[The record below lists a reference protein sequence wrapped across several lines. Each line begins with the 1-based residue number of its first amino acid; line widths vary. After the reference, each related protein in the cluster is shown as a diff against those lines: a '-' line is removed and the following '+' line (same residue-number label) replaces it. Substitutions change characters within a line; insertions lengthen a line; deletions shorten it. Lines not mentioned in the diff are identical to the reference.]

1 MKQTFKLL
9 LIMLALQLWPTVGYC
24 LKDGDTFTA
33 PVPLNGS
40 GTVQMTFKVISEANK
55 TAQIGSGRYNKAS
68 GIDNDTYGDVVI
80 PATVNGYNIV
90 SISVF
95 AFYHC
100 SNLLS
105 VEIPNSVTSIGIYA
119 FSGCSVL
126 ESVNIPEDSNL
137 KEIGSYAFESCEH
150 LSSINIP
157 RNVKDIGGWA
167 FRNCKQLSSV
177 IFHEGCYCVLDCEQF
192 DGCDMLTQLTI
203 PKGVKFSSG
212 MGAANITSV
221 TLLEGRDLLS
231 TMAFYNCQK
240 LSSVKLPQSLKYIG
254 KQAFWNCKSLKTIEI
269 PNSVTTIADMSFW
282 QSGIMEIIIPASV
295 KTIGEG
301 AFSNC
306 MSLES
311 IDIPNSV
318 EKIGEGA
325 FKTCHRLTSIKIPN
339 SVTTINKFTFFDC
352 VRLKTIEIP
361 NSVTSIGEQAFYGC
375 VNLTSIEIPNSVTS
389 IGEKAFYKCSRL
401 SSIVV
406 QNGNSKYDS
415 RNNCNALIQTDNNE
429 LIYGCKNTIIP
440 NGIKIIGNGAFY
452 NCGITSVEI
461 PNSVTTIG
469 EQAFDGCYNL
479 TSIEIPNSVTS
490 IGEKAF
496 YGCSSLSSIIVQN
509 GNSKY
514 DSRNNCN
521 ALIQTDNNELILGCM
536 NTNIPNGIKIIGEG
550 AFYGCDFTS
559 IEIPNSVTSIGENAF
574 ICCYSLT
581 SITSHIQYPFPISSD
596 CFDSSVYEKATLY
609 VPANSLGLYLDT
621 EGWMTFKNIKNIEV
635 ISIKVNNDNG
645 EDLTNHVSVI
655 WYDKDG
661 RELGTGTSISGFE
674 EGTTLYYSIL
684 LDEELGSIYGEIIM
698 QPVVLGQ
705 GTITCRLQKIEQVWL
720 HGLVMADGLPAA
732 KSDVKVKQWLN
743 GRYKQEKVYK
753 TDSQGQFSVKAYCD
767 STEIIISYD
776 GFMDSRIVKDFLDM
790 ETNLGT
796 IYLERI
802 HGKVLVPDFTYQATV
817 REGTS
822 STIQNFY
829 SDVQNINYTITND
842 TKQTQVENFNV
853 QQNGNIVIT
862 DGAETG
868 DQLTITSISL
878 NNKFARVSMTTALD
892 ESDTTHVEMPL
903 VELGGIYVEYE
914 SKADDLLLALI
925 YDASG
930 KLASRATF
938 SSDIVTFTGLEE
950 GSYSVVTFGYDGSL
964 ASVSDLSGLSA
975 VGLEEGVDYT
985 LSHVSVRNGILS
997 TMVVENVPEWESA
1010 KFSYTTGN
1018 TSYLPNKSQM
1028 TYGGYVTMAA
1038 RVDFR
1043 EQFKEDV
1050 EDVKLVIN
1058 IPEGC
1063 DLIGNC
1069 VVIDNKLVPYTLNG
1083 NTLTIQVPKDV
1094 MDTRI
1099 RFCFKPNMY
1108 GTFTSTAYAEFNYY
1122 GEHTQSIGTA
1132 VFDVDGA
1139 SISVPNKTN
1148 TSKIHIRGIALPKA
1162 EIDVCDNDHLIGST
1176 QALADGSWKIDS
1188 ELYKPYNLSTHV
1200 IYAKIKATNGLT
1212 AMTESQKCIYE
1223 KLDIGVKTVTMTFYN
1238 GWLMQNVS
1246 VVFDFETGKTS
1257 SKSYSF
1263 YTATDVTFVA
1273 DLTNN
1278 DTVNVKGVTFYVHTS
1293 SKEIRTLNGFYDEN
1307 LDRWVAV
1314 DKFDSW
1320 NLPVNLSLKIDKVEA
1335 EQLTDRNEIDDKL
1348 NEQEESLIEAKG
1360 ELADLDAIFDKVDNL
1375 DGEPSA
1381 YEKLL
1386 SLLEKGNYSETEYRA
1401 LINEIQSVPLPTN
1414 IEAIGEGQLDED
1426 YIRLMKEYE
1435 DFVAKYSKDSVYAAL
1450 GINANLRDVEW
1461 PTSSYS
1467 GNIKNGKE
1475 NRTYTIEHLT
1485 SIDEAELFA
1494 QGFSIIPVTD
1504 GSKLY
1509 CLENE
1514 TEVIY
1519 IDGKTNTKY
1528 SFAIVK
1534 EANGKRRIN
1543 MDFQTIMSLNPQF
1556 APFIM
1561 LRDFVT
1567 ELVNQDGYNQEM
1579 LQRQIDYINPII
1591 KAVENVYTNYLSWM
1605 NNSLLTWYNRYTQ
1618 TCNII
1623 ADAFEVDKV
1632 RYANEFKDLTS
1643 SIVGLPNVQEARRMA
1658 ELIVREQACERSANF
1673 CKSNLAKVNAAYER
1687 VRGWIKQL
1695 PEVPSVRVCNGL
1707 RLTGQLALGGFGLF
1721 IELIDMYSDL
1731 RNARDNYIGWIDLL
1745 NEVDRIIPCPK
1756 NPEAAL
1762 ELQRQV
1768 RSDARDLVHNYDRIF
1783 TAEIQAM
1790 ELDVVSLVSAIG
1802 GLATGPGALFGEA
1815 AAFVLD
1821 LASGIYG
1828 IYSEASKTLSING
1841 KFRSYEANYWTRLLN
1856 IKCKKDKEE
1865 QKPDTDPK
1873 PNDPYMTNDD
1883 WEDIL
1888 HPAFK
1893 NITPI
1898 HDPSGYV
1905 YEAVPSNRMEGVTAS
1920 IYYDENN
1927 PQLWDAA
1934 DYSQVNPIVTDETGL
1949 YAWDVP
1955 QGMWQVRFEK
1965 EGYETTQTDW
1975 LPVPPPQLEINIP
1988 MSQAIAPEVTKAR
2001 GAESGIWLTFSKY
2014 MKPETLTKN
2023 GRVSVNCNGKTIKGD
2038 LELLDLEEDPYNKHE
2053 YASKVKFVPDVA
2065 FNTTD
2070 EVIITVKKEV
2080 ESYAS
2085 MQMENDFV
2093 QRVTIEPE
2101 IKNISCDSLIVVDY
2115 QNAKTIEIAVLPASA
2130 AKGKIVQVAT
2140 TSPMIASVD
2149 RSEVTLDDEGKA
2161 HVTVSGNLP
2170 GGAALLFS
2178 LPEAELSVAPQVQV
2192 VIHENVVRNPKASKR
2207 SGSVVEEG
2215 FLLTL
2220 TCATVGATIY
2230 YTTDGSCPC
2239 DEKTR
2244 KRYDAPIS
2252 ITSDMTIN
2260 AIAVREGM
2268 EDSEVVTFTYKIGDP
2283 SSIATV
2289 GNEAIGIE
2297 YQNGAFVITGAEGAT
2312 CNIYD
2317 LAGQLVASR
2326 QRIARRERMV
2336 FSKKGVYVVN
2346 VETTDGITVAKK
2358 MVVK

>member
-1 MKQTFKLL
+1 
-9 LIMLALQLWPTVGYC
+9 
-24 LKDGDTFTA
+24 
-33 PVPLNGS
+33 
-40 GTVQMTFKVISEANK
+40 MTNQVSVVWYNSE
-55 TAQIGSGRYNKAS
+55 G
-68 GIDNDTYGDVVI
+68 
-80 PATVNGYNIV
+80 
-90 SISVF
+90 
-95 AFYHC
+95 
-100 SNLLS
+100 
-105 VEIPNSVTSIGIYA
+105 
-119 FSGCSVL
+119 
-126 ESVNIPEDSNL
+126 
-137 KEIGSYAFESCEH
+137 KEIG
-150 LSSINIP
+150 L
-157 RNVKDIGGWA
+157 
-167 FRNCKQLSSV
+167 
-177 IFHEGCYCVLDCEQF
+177 
-192 DGCDMLTQLTI
+192 
-203 PKGVKFSSG
+203 
-212 MGAANITSV
+212 
-221 TLLEGRDLLS
+221 
-231 TMAFYNCQK
+231 
-240 LSSVKLPQSLKYIG
+240 
-254 KQAFWNCKSLKTIEI
+254 
-269 PNSVTTIADMSFW
+269 
-282 QSGIMEIIIPASV
+282 
-295 KTIGEG
+295 G
-301 AFSNC
+301 AF
-306 MSLES
+306 LGG
-311 IDIPNSV
+311 V
-318 EKIGEGA
+318 E
-325 FKTCHRLTSIKIPN
+325 
-339 SVTTINKFTFFDC
+339 
-352 VRLKTIEIP
+352 
-361 NSVTSIGEQAFYGC
+361 
-375 VNLTSIEIPNSVTS
+375 
-389 IGEKAFYKCSRL
+389 
-401 SSIVV
+401 
-406 QNGNSKYDS
+406 
-415 RNNCNALIQTDNNE
+415 
-429 LIYGCKNTIIP
+429 
-440 NGIKIIGNGAFY
+440 
-452 NCGITSVEI
+452 
-461 PNSVTTIG
+461 
-469 EQAFDGCYNL
+469 
-479 TSIEIPNSVTS
+479 
-490 IGEKAF
+490 
-496 YGCSSLSSIIVQN
+496 
-509 GNSKY
+509 
-514 DSRNNCN
+514 
-521 ALIQTDNNELILGCM
+521 
-536 NTNIPNGIKIIGEG
+536 
-550 AFYGCDFTS
+550 
-559 IEIPNSVTSIGENAF
+559 ENA
-574 ICCYSLT
+574 
-581 SITSHIQYPFPISSD
+581 
-596 CFDSSVYEKATLY
+596 
-609 VPANSLGLYLDT
+609 
-621 EGWMTFKNIKNIEV
+621 
-635 ISIKVNNDNG
+635 
-645 EDLTNHVSVI
+645 
-655 WYDKDG
+655 
-661 RELGTGTSISGFE
+661 R
-674 EGTTLYYSIL
+674 LYYSIIL
-684 LDEELGSIYGEIIM
+684 GNELGCVYQEIKM
-698 QPVVLGQ
+698 RPVVADKK
-705 GTITCRLQKIEQVWL
+705 TITCQLKHLDQVNLQGIVF
-720 HGLVMADGLPAA
+720 ADGLPAA
-732 KSDVKVKQWLN
+732 KADVTVHQWLN
-743 GRYKQEKVYK
+743 GKYKQEKSYK
-753 TDSQGQFSVKAYCD
+753 TDAQGQFLTKAYCD
-767 STEIIISYD
+767 STEIIISYN
-776 GFMDSRIVKDFLDM
+776 GFMDSHIVKDSLDK
-790 ETNLGT
+790 ETNLGI

-868 DQLTITSISL
+868 DMLTITASSL
-878 NNKFARVSMTTALD
+878 TNKFADVSVTVALD

-914 SKADDLLLALI
+914 SKADDQLLALI
-925 YDASG
+925 YDALG
-930 KLASRATF
+930 KLASRTTF
-938 SSDIVTFTGLEE
+938 SSDMVTFTGLEE
-950 GSYSVVTFGYDGSL
+950 GSYSIVTLGYDGSI
-964 ASVSDLSGLSA
+964 ASVSDLSGLNA
-975 VGLEEGVDYT
+975 VGLEEGIDYT
-985 LSHVSVRNGILS
+985 LSHVTVRNGILS
-997 TMVVENVPEWESA
+997 TIIVEDVPEWESA
-1010 KFSYTTGN
+1010 KFSYTTGT

-1043 EQFKEDV
+1043 EQFKKDV

-1058 IPEGC
+1058 IPKGC
-1063 DLIGNC
+1063 DLIDNC

-1083 NTLTIQVPKDV
+1083 STLTIQVPKDV

-1108 GTFTSTAYAEFNYY
+1108 GTFTSTAYAEFNCH

-1132 VFDVDGA
+1132 VFDVEGA

-1162 EIDVCDNDHLIGST
+1162 EIDVYDNDHLIGST
-1176 QALADGSWKIDS
+1176 QALADGSWKKDC
-1188 ELYKPYNLSTHV
+1188 ELYKPYNLSTHE

-1212 AMTESQKCIYE
+1212 AVTESQKCLYNYNY
-1223 KLDIGVKTVTMTFYN
+1223 GVEVK
-1238 GWLMQNVS
+1238 S
-1246 VVFDFETGKTS
+1246 VEMSFPTWYGASNQTIIFDFTTNSVSQNYYSITSSSTFVPFTFVSNLTRNDTVVVKAVTFNVFTS
-1257 SKSYSF
+1257 SK
-1263 YTATDVTFVA
+1263 TIKK
-1273 DLTNN
+1273 L
-1278 DTVNVKGVTFYVHTS
+1278 KGFFD
-1293 SKEIRTLNGFYDEN
+1293 KKIE
-1307 LDRWVAV
+1307 RWVAY
-1314 DKFDSW
+1314 DNFSMSE
-1320 NLPVNLSLKIDKVEA
+1320 LPVNLSLKIDEVEA

-1360 ELADLDAIFDKVDNL
+1360 ELADLDAIFDKEDNM

-1386 SLLEKGNYSETEYRA
+1386 SLLEKGKYSESEYNA
-1401 LINEIQSVPLPTN
+1401 LINEIQSIPLPSD
-1414 IEAIGEGQLDED
+1414 IETIGEGQLEEN
-1426 YIRLMKEYE
+1426 YTRLMKEYN
-1435 DFVAKYSKDSVYAAL
+1435 DFAIKYCKDSVYAAL
-1450 GINANLRDVEW
+1450 GINANVRDVEW

-1485 SIDEAELFA
+1485 SIDEAELLA

-1519 IDGKTNTKY
+1519 IDGKTNMKY

-1605 NNSLLTWYNRYTQ
+1605 NNSLLTWYNGYTQ

-1623 ADAFEVDKV
+1623 ADAFEVDQA
-1632 RYANEFKDLTS
+1632 RYANEIKELTS
-1643 SIVGLPNVQEARRMA
+1643 SIAGLPNVQEARMMA
-1658 ELIVREQACERSANF
+1658 ELIIREQACERSACF
-1673 CKSNLAKVNAAYER
+1673 CRNNLAKVNAAYER

-1695 PEVPSVRVCNGL
+1695 PEVPSVQVGKGL

-1841 KFRSYEANYWTRLLN
+1841 KFRNNEANYWTRLLN
-1856 IKCKKDKEE
+1856 IKCKKDKDSEPDENPVE
-1865 QKPDTDPK
+1865 QDQNPFQEPDLFNVDFASIINPS
-1873 PNDPYMTNDD
+1873 
-1883 WEDIL
+1883 
-1888 HPAFK
+1888 FK
-1893 NITPI
+1893 YVVPML
-1898 HDPSGYV
+1898 DPSGYV
-1905 YEAVPSNRMEGVTAS
+1905 YEAVPSNRVEGVTAS

-1934 DYSQVNPIVTDETGL
+1934 DYSQINPQITDETGL

-1965 EGYETTQTDW
+1965 EGYETTQTEW

-2038 LELLDLEEDPYNKHE
+2038 VEMLDLEEDPYNKHE

-2070 EVIITVKKEV
+2070 EVVIIVKKEV

-2085 MQMENDFV
+2085 MQMEADFV
-2093 QRVTIEPE
+2093 QRVIIEPE

-2130 AKGKIVQVAT
+2130 AKGKTVHVAT

-2170 GGAALLFS
+2170 GGAALLLS

-2220 TCATVGATIY
+2220 TCATAGATIY

-2268 EDSEVVTFTYKIGDP
+2268 EDSEVVTFTYKIGAP

-2297 YQNGAFVITGAEGAT
+2297 YPNGAFVITGAEGAT

-2317 LAGQLVASR
+2317 LAGQLVSSK

-2346 VETTDGITVAKK
+2346 VETTDGVTVAKK